1 MDSNDRGILTLLA
14 KGLRDLRAQ
23 VGNLSRQPA
32 PAGKDGRD
40 GKDGLD
46 GKDGVGIRGLAGADG
61 ADGARGPD
69 GPQGVPG
76 ADGERGPVGPMPKH
90 EWRGTQLRFQQ
101 TSGKWGKWTDLQ
113 GKPGKA
119 GSGGGGGVFVGGS
132 GSGGDDGREVE
143 LQTGAT
149 HVQWRYVGGATWT
162 DLVALSAITGPQGI
176 QGIQG
181 DPGPAGGA
189 ADIAA
194 EIHAATSKITPVD
207 ADELGLSDSA
217 ASWGLK
223 KLTFANLKAGLLA
236 YLQGQFREKI
246 TAPRTY
252 YVRTDG
258 SDSNT
263 GLSNTAGGAFLTVQK
278 AVDTAASIDLGTY
291 DVTIYVGAGTWT
303 AATTLKTLV
312 GAGQVVIRGVNAD
325 MTSTVVHTTGAS
337 CFDGAF
343 AGRYRFEWLRL
354 QTTTSGCCISAYG
367 GGAALE
373 WANVDFGPSVQ
384 IHVMCVSGARA
395 ESVGPYKISGGG
407 YSHVGAYD
415 NATLQLGAHTT
426 TITGT
431 PAFSGGF
438 VVSARGA
445 SVVAVGPS
453 FSGSATGPRY
463 AASLNGTIITA
474 AGVLFLPGS
483 NLGTKDSGGQY
494 A

>member
-14 KGLRDLRAQ
+14 KAVRDLRAQ
-23 VGNLSRQPA
+23 FTALSREPG
-32 PAGKDGRD
+32 PPGKDGAP

-101 TSGKWGKWTDLQ
+101 TDNRWGKWVDLQ
-113 GKPGKA
+113 GPAGK
-119 GSGGGGGVFVGGS
+119 SGGGVFVGGS

-149 HVQWRYVGGATWT
+149 HVQWRYVGEATWT

-223 KLTFANLKAGLLA
+223 KLTFANLKAVLLA
-236 YLQGQFREKI
+236 YFKGQFREKL
-246 TAPRTY
+246 TAARTY
-252 YVRTDG
+252 YVRSDG
-258 SDSNT
+258 SDSNN
-263 GLSNTAGGAFLTVQK
+263 GLTDSSGGAFLTVQK
-278 AVDTAASIDLGTY
+278 AVDTAASIDLGIY

-312 GAGQVVIRGVNAD
+312 GAGKVIIRGTNAD
-325 MTSTVVHTTGAS
+325 MTSTVVHTTGDS
-337 CFDGAF
+337 CFSGAYS
-343 AGRYRFEWLRL
+343 GRYRFEWLRL
-354 QTTTSGCCISAYG
+354 QTTTAGYGILAYR
-367 GGAALE
+367 GGAAVE
-373 WANVDFGPSVQ
+373 WENIDFGSTAFS
-384 IHVMCVSGARA
+384 HVTCVSGARA

-407 YSHVGAYD
+407 YSHVAAYD
-415 NATLQLGAHTT
+415 NATLQLGAYTT

-431 PAFSGGF
+431 PAFSAGF
-438 VVSARGA
+438 VISDRGSSA
-445 SVVAVGPS
+445 VAVGPS
-453 FSGSATGPRY
+453 FSGSAKGPRY
-463 AASLNGTIITA
+463 RASLNGTILTE
-474 AGVLFLPGS
+474 AGVTFLPGS
-483 NLGTKDSGGQY
+483 NLGIKDSGGQY